1 MHKIKRWLWRSLAL
15 LLMILV
21 GGFGAYWFKKSATAE
36 QGEVEVVKSITF
48 MPEKTALGD
57 KVTAICQLS
66 IPWGQKLVGVIPEY
80 KEGNGTFMVGE
91 PGIKSD
97 YFHWGYVDKTV
108 EITLVPYRTGELELG
123 EVNFQYERPQATMEL
138 SPAVQNMAFP
148 TLTVAELAVDKTAEL
163 PLAGE
168 LSIAELNYR
177 YLFFAFLIIIISG
190 MIMLVIYKLIKR
202 KAVEILAPP
211 TAWQVALNELA
222 KLRLESKDGN
232 FNYTYTRLSDIL
244 RRYLEKRFLLPAT
257 ISTTPEF
264 LHTLRFSDVVLN
276 DAQKQSLSE
285 FMEAA
290 DLVKFAKMQPGEA
303 AVANA
308 ITKAETLIKETIPA
322 AAPDKEVKNV

>member
-1 MHKIKRWLWRSLAL
+1 
-15 LLMILV
+15 
-21 GGFGAYWFKKSATAE
+21 
-36 QGEVEVVKSITF
+36 
-48 MPEKTALGD
+48 
-57 KVTAICQLS
+57 
-66 IPWGQKLVGVIPEY
+66 
-80 KEGNGTFMVGE
+80 
-91 PGIKSD
+91 
-97 YFHWGYVDKTV
+97 
-108 EITLVPYRTGELELG
+108 LELG

-257 ISTTPEF
+257 SSTTPEF